1 MTNRLIGSQEKSLE
15 SPSRRYSISAKK
27 IAAVVTA
34 AGYSS
39 RMGTLKALLPWIDT
53 TLINHHI
60 DSLAEIGCD
69 EIIVVT
75 GYKAPLIKDSIKHR
89 SNVLIAHNPDYGSG
103 RVSSIK
109 RGVSEISDY
118 CDAILLI
125 GVDQPRNSGI
135 LSLLIGSHFQSEAL
149 ISSPRFEDKGGHP
162 VIFSGC
168 LKSELL
174 RITERKEGL
183 REIFNKYRKDMNK
196 VIFDDPLV
204 RLDLNTD
211 DDYKIAYEKYCR

>member
-27 IAAVVTA
+27 FAAVVTA

-39 RMGTLKALLPWIDT
+39 RMWTLKALLPWIDT

-89 SNVLIAHNPDYGSG
+89 SNVLLAHNPDYGSG

-109 RGVSEISDY
+109 RGVSEVSDY

-174 RITERKEGL
+174 KITERKEGL

-204 RLDLNTD
+204 LSL
-211 DDYKIAYEKYCR
+211 IHI